1 MKDNNDISTEELVL
15 LSEEMESID
24 KQIGQLDPS
33 IPVEDNLQKKLKYRM
48 KVIAKAFQGHR
59 WAKSKLKI
67 KNVSGFYQ

>member
-1 MKDNNDISTEELVL
+1 MKDNNDISTEELNL

-24 KQIGQLDPS
+24 KQLTQLDLTN
-33 IPVEDNLQKKLKYRM
+33 PVEESLQKKLKYRM
-48 KVIAKAFQGHR
+48 KVIAKAFQGHK